1 VKTEPFFLGIDF
13 GTTNSSAAVVFA
25 DPRHATSHYIPVR
38 ELTVTMD
45 GDNDVAVARMPTV
58 LSTRFDDKRQA
69 QAAWGWQ
76 VFNLFGLKKRLPLVR
91 RGQQLFES
99 VKSDLGSNK
108 IYAHSALKECVT
120 PKQAATK
127 ILQGLLEN
135 IRKSLPPADLKRV
148 RTVITVPASLSASA
162 REETL
167 EAAAGAGLNRDLI
180 ELIDEPVAAL
190 LHLLN
195 EPSSTGILSTEEKRN
210 ILVLDYGGGTLDLCL
225 VRASYDLDAPTG
237 IAAEHLAISRYQR
250 NGGNNIDGKLME
262 KVVWPQV
269 EAKIEKKKASLP
281 VDLRRAIEDTL
292 TPTVARRLKERICK
306 KMASVAQ
313 DAAELDQLADDL
325 SADATAEAQFT
336 HDLLEKPITGRFR
349 ITKSE
354 FEEAVMGYEKDLEPR
369 EKLLKIIFDNR
380 GGSPFNSLLSAIDE
394 CLEVAGLEAEHLH
407 SVVLHGGSCRNPF
420 VSHHLQ
426 TYFGDGG
433 DYPNA
438 ILYRTPNLDTSV
450 ACGAALACYWRHER
464 EVELVRPI
472 TAEEIGIRT
481 NNLKDICL
489 IESGVA
495 LPLPAEGF
503 IEHPTTFFVPQDNQ
517 KTLLVP
523 FYIGN
528 SPETRR
534 LSGTVSLPLPEGV
547 SKGDTVRLKLSV
559 DRDKIMHWY
568 YSVGFGEFRPAESLE
583 NPWLHRQPSLPEQ
596 QLYDFR
602 QEMGKQLGQPN
613 GLPDWMLVREAN
625 LLRSA
630 GDHEEAELHLLDFAH
645 GRTMTAEAANI
656 LALTCFSQG
665 RKDEALHYHETAARL
680 KPTDPVLVGNYGH
693 RLVDAGR
700 IDEGIAKM
708 REALSIDPNLSYLY
722 ENLGAVARKRGD
734 EVGALKE
741 FRRAIEVL
749 QSKSAQRSADPEF
762 WNELARLYRS
772 VGDYDEEKSAKQRAT
787 IAHKDKIFKGDHRQ
801 VIAGPDS
808 GLFSESEVQS

>member
-25 DPRHATSHYIPVR
+25 DPRHAKSHYIPVR

-45 GDNDVAVARMPTV
+45 SDNEVSVARMPTV
-58 LSTRFDDKRQA
+58 LSTRFDDKRQT

-108 IYAHSALKECVT
+108 IYAHSALKECAT

-135 IRKSLPPADLKRV
+135 VRKSLPPTDLKRV

-195 EPSSTGILSTEEKRN
+195 EPSSAGILSTEEKRN

-250 NGGNNIDGKLME
+250 NGGNNIDAKLME

-269 EAKIEKKKASLP
+269 EAKIGEEKSSLP
-281 VDLRRAIEDTL
+281 VDLRRSIEDTL
-292 TPTVARRLKERICK
+292 TPTVARRLKERISK
-306 KMASVAQ
+306 KMVSVAH
-313 DAAELDQLADDL
+313 DASQLDLLADDL
-325 SADATAEAQFT
+325 SADTTAEAQFT
-336 HDLLEKPITGRFR
+336 HELLTKPITGRFR
-349 ITKSE
+349 ITKLE
-354 FEEAVMGYEKDLEPR
+354 FEEAMLRGVPEFTPK
-369 EKLLKIIFDNR
+369 EKLLRSILGYRVD
-380 GGSPFNSLLSAIDE
+380 SPFDSLLTAINE
-394 CLEVAGLEAEHLH
+394 CLEVAGIDDEQLH
-407 SVVLHGGSCRNPF
+407 AVVLHGGSCRNPY
-420 VSHHLQ
+420 VSHYLERH
-426 TYFGDGG
+426 FGDGG

-438 ILYRTPNLDTSV
+438 VLYRTPNLDTSV

-464 EVELVRPI
+464 QVDLVRPI

-481 NNLKDICL
+481 GNMEHICL
-489 IESGVA
+489 VESGVA
-495 LPLPAEGF
+495 LPYPPEGF
-503 IEHPTTFFVPQDNQ
+503 IEHPTTFFVPQDGQ
-517 KTLLVP
+517 TTLLVP

-528 SPETRR
+528 SRATRR
-534 LSGTVSLPLPEGV
+534 LSGVVSVPLPDGA
-547 SKGDTVRLKLSV
+547 SKGDPVRLKLSI
-559 DRDKIMHWY
+559 DHNKILHWY
-568 YSVGFGEFRPAESLE
+568 YSVGSGDFQPAESLE
-583 NPWLHRQPSLPEQ
+583 NPWLNKQPSLPEQ
-596 QLYDFR
+596 LLSDFR
-602 QEMGKQLGQPN
+602 KDMAKQHEQKSN
-613 GLPDWMLVREAN
+613 LPDWMLIREAN
-625 LLRSA
+625 LLRLA
-630 GDHEEAELHLLDFAH
+630 GSHEEAELHLLDFVQ
-645 GRTMTAEAANI
+645 GRKMTAEAANI
-656 LALTCFSQG
+656 LALACCSQSREEEG
-665 RKDEALHYHETAARL
+665 LRYQELAAKL
-680 KPTDPVLVGNYGH
+680 KPSDATLIGNYGYA
-693 RLVDAGR
+693 LADAGR
-700 IDEGIAKM
+700 VEEGIAKI
-708 REALSIDPNLSYLY
+708 REALSIDPHLPYLY
-722 ENLGAVARKRGD
+722 ERLGDLARKRGD
-734 EVGALKE
+734 EEGALKE

-749 QSKSAQRSADPEF
+749 QSKSAARSAEPEF
-762 WNELARLYRS
+762 WQELARLYHS
-772 VGDYDEEKSAKQRAT
+772 VGDYEEEKHAKHRAAST
-787 IAHKDKIFKGDHRQ
+787 HKDKVFKGDHRQ

-808 GLFSESEVQS
+808 GLFSDSEIQS